1 MKKVILILTLMV
13 TVISCNQSKKQNV
26 MDNNLADNPF
36 LKVSTLPYHAPNFT
50 KIKNKHFKPAI
61 LEGMKRQSDAIK
73 TIAINSD
80 KPTFNNTILGIEKS
94 SRLLSRVSNIFY
106 ALTASNTNDTLKKVQ
121 SEIAPLE
128 AKHYD
133 EIYLNDK
140 LFSRVKTI
148 YNERLKLKLDAES
161 LKLVD
166 YYYKKFISAGANLNN
181 EDKIK
186 LKNIN
191 EQLASL
197 STKFNQTLLAA
208 DAAATIKIH
217 DTKKLDG
224 FSKAQI
230 ANIKDKKQ
238 TNTWNLTITNTTQQ
252 PQLQYLKNRVV
263 RKQLFEAGW
272 NRTNGGKYNTKG
284 IVKQM
289 VELRAQKGKLLGF
302 KNYASWRLQNTMAKN
317 PQAVLDLFAKVVTAA
332 TAKARKEASEI
343 QKMIRKQG
351 KNFKL
356 EPWDWNFYAEKVRKA
371 KYDLN
376 EDEIKPYFEMHNV
389 LEKGV
394 FFAANKLYGITFKKR
409 TDIPTYQKDVM
420 TYELFDKDGSKLGL
434 FYADYYARPTKS
446 GGAWMDNFVTQSK
459 LYNNKPVI
467 YNVLNI
473 PKPAK
478 GEPTLLN
485 FDQVETMF
493 HEFGHALHGFFA
505 SQHYPSL
512 SGTSVSR
519 DFVEFPS
526 QFNEHWALNSEV
538 LKNYAL
544 NYKDGSKI
552 PQTLVNKIKNAS
564 TFNQGYSLVEILAA
578 SNLDMIWH
586 MIPADK
592 KITDV
597 NKFENEA
604 LKSVHLLMKAVP
616 TRYRSTY
623 FAHIFDGGYA
633 AGYYSYLW
641 TEVLSD
647 DTFEY
652 FTEHGGLTRKNGQ
665 RFRDMVLSRGNTLE
679 LEKMYEDFRGS
690 TPKIEPLIKARGL
703 N

>member
-1 MKKVILILTLMV
+1 MKKTILILALMV
-13 TVISCNQSKKQNV
+13 TVLSCNRSKKNSSMQN
-26 MDNNLADNPF
+26 DLTNNPF
-36 LKVSTLPYHAPNFT
+36 LKASTLPFHAPDFN
-50 KIKNKHFKPAI
+50 KIKNKDFKPAI
-61 LEGMKRQSDAIK
+61 LEGMKRQTEAVNNIVK
-73 TIAINSD
+73 NID
-80 KPTFNNTILGIEKS
+80 KPTFNNTILALEKS
-94 SRLLSRVSNIFY
+94 KVLLDRVYNVFN
-106 ALTASNTNDTLKKVQ
+106 ALTSADTNDTLKKVQ
-121 SEIAPLE
+121 SDIAPLD
-128 AKHYD
+128 AKHYG

-140 LFSRVKTI
+140 LFNKVKTI
-148 YNERLKLKLDAES
+148 YDNRNNLNLDAES

-166 YYYKKFISAGANLNN
+166 YYYKKFISAGANLNVN
-181 EDKIK
+181 DKTK
-186 LKNIN
+186 LKSIN

-197 STKFNQTLLAA
+197 STKFDQTLLAA
-208 DAAATIKIH
+208 DAAATIEIH
-217 DTKKLDG
+217 DIKKLDG
-224 FSKAQI
+224 FSKTQI
-230 ANIKDKKQ
+230 ANIKDKTKK
-238 TNTWNLTITNTTQQ
+238 NTWLLKITNTTQQ
-252 PQLQYLKNRVV
+252 PQLQYLKNRAV

-272 NRTNGGKYNTKG
+272 NRTNGGKYNTKE
-284 IVKQM
+284 IVKKT

-317 PQAVLDLFAKVVTAA
+317 PQAVLNLFAKLVPAA
-332 TAKARKEASEI
+332 TAKARKEASVI
-343 QKMIRKQG
+343 QKMISSKG
-351 KNFKL
+351 KTFTL

-376 EDEIKPYFEMHNV
+376 EDEVKPYFEMHNV

-409 TDIPTYQKDVM
+409 TDIPVYNKDMM
-420 TYELFDKDGSKLGL
+420 TYEIFDKDGSPLGL
-434 FYADYYARPTKS
+434 FYADYYARSSKS
-446 GGAWMDNFVTQSK
+446 GGAWMDNLVTQSK

-505 SQHYPSL
+505 NQHYPSL
-512 SGTSVSR
+512 SGTAVSR

-526 QFNEHWALNSEV
+526 QFNEHWALYPEV
-538 LKNYAL
+538 LKNYAI
-544 NYKDGSKI
+544 NYKDGSKMPKSLI
-552 PQTLVNKIKNAS
+552 SKIKKAS
-564 TFNQGYSLVEILAA
+564 TFNQGYSLTEILAA
-578 SNLDMIWH
+578 SNLDMLWH
-586 MIPADK
+586 MISADK

-597 NKFENEA
+597 NKFEDDA
-604 LKSVHLLMKAVP
+604 LNSVHLLIKAVP

-623 FAHIFDGGYA
+623 FAHIFAGGYA

-647 DTFEY
+647 DTYAY

-665 RFRDMVLSRGNTLE
+665 RFRDMILSRGNTLN

-690 TPKIEPLIKARGL
+690 APKIEPLIKARGL

>member
-1 MKKVILILTLMV
+1 MKKTILILALMV
-13 TVISCNQSKKQNV
+13 TVLSCNRGKKNTSMQN
-26 MDNNLADNPF
+26 DLTNNPF
-36 LKVSTLPYHAPNFT
+36 LKASALPFHAPDFN
-50 KIKNKHFKPAI
+50 KIKNKDFKPAI
-61 LEGMKRQSDAIK
+61 LEGMKRQTNAVDN
-73 TIAINSD
+73 IAKNTD
-80 KPTFNNTILGIEKS
+80 KPTFDNTILALEKS
-94 SRLLSRVSNIFY
+94 KVLLDRVYNVFN
-106 ALTASNTNDTLKKVQ
+106 ALTSANTNDTLKKVQ
-121 SEIAPLE
+121 SEIAPLD

-140 LFSRVKTI
+140 LFNKVKTI
-148 YNERLKLKLDAES
+148 YNNRNNLNLDAES

-166 YYYKKFISAGANLNN
+166 YYYKKFISAGANLNAD
-181 EDKIK
+181 DKIK
-186 LKNIN
+186 LKSIN

-197 STKFNQTLLAA
+197 STKFDQTLLAA
-208 DAAATIKIH
+208 DAAATIEIH
-217 DTKKLDG
+217 DVKKLDG

-230 ANIKDKKQ
+230 ANIKDKTKK
-238 TNTWNLTITNTTQQ
+238 NTWLLKITNTTQQ
-252 PQLQYLKNRVV
+252 PQLQYLKNRAV

-272 NRTNGGKYNTKG
+272 NRTNGGKYNTKE
-284 IVKQM
+284 IVKKM

-317 PQAVLDLFAKVVTAA
+317 PQAVLNLFAKLVPAA
-332 TAKARKEASEI
+332 TAKARREASEI
-343 QKMIRKQG
+343 QKMINSKG
-351 KNFKL
+351 KTFTL

-376 EDEIKPYFEMHNV
+376 EDEVKPYFEMHNV

-409 TDIPTYQKDVM
+409 TDIPTYHKDMM
-420 TYELFDKDGSKLGL
+420 TYEIFDKDGSPLGL
-434 FYADYYARPTKS
+434 FYADYYARSSKS

-459 LYNNKPVI
+459 LYDNKPVI

-505 SQHYPSL
+505 NQHYPSL
-512 SGTSVSR
+512 SGTAVSR

-526 QFNEHWALNSEV
+526 QFNEHWALYPEV
-538 LKNYAL
+538 LKNYAI

-552 PQTLVNKIKNAS
+552 PQSLIAKIKKAS
-564 TFNQGYSLVEILAA
+564 TFNQGYSLTEILAA
-578 SNLDMIWH
+578 SNLDMLWH
-586 MIPADK
+586 MISANK

-597 NKFENEA
+597 NKFEDDA
-604 LKSVHLLMKAVP
+604 LNSVHLLIKAVP

-623 FAHIFDGGYA
+623 FAHIFAGGYA

-647 DTFEY
+647 DTYAY

-665 RFRDMVLSRGNTLE
+665 RFRDMILSRGNTLD

-690 TPKIEPLIKARGL
+690 APKIEPLIKARGL